1 MERLRII
8 MVIAAFYPY
17 TGGAEKQAQKLASSL
32 VKKNADVTV
41 VTGRWDNNLKKIEKF
56 KGFKIIRNFTNFYF
70 RKKEKINTDKSF
82 FYSGHLDRKSKI
94 KSVKIILRK
103 IFVRLSVYI
112 YQVSLFFFLI
122 SQRKNYDV
130 INVNQVLY
138 PAFIST
144 LCARF
149 LKKAVIAKVGSSGF
163 NSDINQIKKFPEGK
177 LQLKYIL
184 KNIDRIVCTSR
195 IMKEEFVK
203 EGADENK
210 IVIIRNGVNVE
221 DFERSYE
228 RCNTMVTMGRFIKSK
243 NIVTL
248 INAFSRFIEA
258 TDKELKLI
266 LIGNGPERD
275 NILNLINKL
284 GLGDKIVLT
293 GMVSNPEE
301 FLKESDLFIF
311 PSLVEGISNSLIE
324 AMSLKLP
331 CIVSNIP
338 GNIEVIGDNNSNKAV
353 KEGEFIVSECGI
365 FFNPSDISGLVK
377 AIKYIFNNSEV
388 RKKIGKNSYR
398 RILTEY
404 NIEEVSD
411 RYLELY
417 REVLKK

>member
-1 MERLRII
+1 MAHKFKIL
-8 MVIAAFYPY
+8 MVIAVFYPY
-17 TGGAEKQAQKLASSL
+17 TGGAEKQAEKLSGEL
-32 VKKNADVTV
+32 MKKGLDITV
-41 VTGRWDNNLKKIEKF
+41 ITGRWSNLIRKREEFNGI
-56 KGFKIIRNFTNFYF
+56 KIIRNLTNLLLP
-70 RKKEKINTDKSF
+70 KKSTLNTGISF
-82 FYSGHLDRKSKI
+82 FKPYDKKG
-94 KSVKIILRK
+94 LRTFLKK
-103 IFVRLSVYI
+103 IFVRCCVYL
-112 YQVSLFFFLI
+112 YQLSLFIFLI
-122 SQRKNYDV
+122 LHGKKYDV
-130 INVNQVLY
+130 IHVHQVLY